1 MLGSELKVVTINEKV
16 SVVIPTYNRA
26 ELLKK
31 AVESLL
37 SQSHQNI
44 EIVIVDDCSTDHTSE
59 VIGEM
64 KDHRIQ
70 YIKHPANKG
79 GAAAR
84 NTGIAH
90 AAGDYIGFLDSDDQW
105 LPKKLEKQLEVFRKN
120 SNIGVVYTGL
130 SVVNETKV
138 LREMMPMFKGNILT
152 KLIQFNCIDTTS
164 SILVKKELL
173 DEIEGFDASF
183 PSCQDWDLY
192 IRLAQKTQFD
202 YVKEPLVL
210 FFQHSEERITSNKK
224 AVQQGHLLI
233 YEKYKELAR
242 QQEDKVFQNFI
253 INITKVILRIG
264 IMGQDKKAVK
274 LSRAIFM
281 EGIKGHRVSFKNKV
295 IYFSTFVN
303 LKLLLFLYTQSKKSS
318 RNFYSFSDFTSLEK
332 NSI

>member
-1 MLGSELKVVTINEKV
+1 MVTISEKV
-16 SVVIPTYNRA
+16 SIVIPTYNRA
-26 ELLKK
+26 EMLKK

-37 SQSHQNI
+37 LQSHQNI
-44 EIVIVDDCSTDHTSE
+44 EVVIVDDCSTDHTSE
-59 VIGEM
+59 VIKEM

-70 YIKHPANKG
+70 YIKHPINKG

-105 LPKKLEKQLEVFRKN
+105 LPEKLKKQLDVFKKN
-120 SNIGVVYTGL
+120 SDVGVVYTGL

-138 LREMMPMFKGNILT
+138 LREMLPMFKGDILP

-173 DEIEGFDASF
+173 DEVEGFDTSF

-192 IRLAQKTQFD
+192 LRLAQKTHFD

-210 FFQHSEERITSNKK
+210 FNQHSGDRITSNKK

-253 INITKVILRIG
+253 INITKIILRIG
-264 IMGQDKKAVK
+264 IMDQDKKAVK
-274 LSRAIFM
+274 LSRTIFL
-281 EGIKGHRVSFKNKV
+281 EGVNGYHVSFKNKT

-303 LKLLLFLYTQSKKSS
+303 LKVLLFLYTHSKKSS
-318 RNFYSFSDFTSLEK
+318 RNYYSFSDFISLEK
-332 NSI
+332 NSV